1 VQHGSDGS
9 TKMTAGNSGN
19 PWRALSGNDQF
30 RWLLA
35 GNTTLFFGFFATVLL
50 RSLLAWELT
59 QDEMSLAYINLVTA
73 VCMFVTSIFSGT
85 VIDSFERRRLMFCA
99 QSIVFAAE
107 SIILVLLI
115 TDRLTFGFLMMS
127 AAAAS
132 CTFPFIMP
140 ARTAMLVESVGRPR
154 LGKAN
159 ALMSAGINIARMVSP
174 ALVGIFADILGMVA
188 CYIFLLALHMTS
200 LLCTFKLRNYPP
212 SNVPR
217 EGFVREIKKG
227 FAYIFEHRS
236 LGLCMLFG
244 IMPMLVVVP
253 LQNLMVVFVDEI
265 WERGGSGLGIMMA
278 AMGIGGLVGSLLMA
292 LLNDRSLVKPMVLS
306 ALLLA
311 GFLLLFGQS
320 PYFWLAVVMVAGIY
334 ACSVFTQT
342 LVHTSVQL
350 MSEDYIRGRIT
361 TITMMS
367 FGLAP
372 LGTIPLAFAT
382 KHLGGPW
389 AMSIAA
395 TLLLVGVALMWSLMP
410 SFRRLDE
417 AARLR
422 A

>member
-1 VQHGSDGS
+1 V
-9 TKMTAGNSGN
+9 
-19 PWRALSGNDQF
+19 LSGNDQF
-30 RWLLA
+30 RWLFA
-35 GNTTLFFGFFATVLL
+35 GNTALFFGFFATILL
-50 RSLLAWELT
+50 RSLLAWDLT
-59 QDEMSLAYINLVTA
+59 QDEMSLAYINLITA

-107 SIILVLLI
+107 SIILLLLI
-115 TDRLTFGFLMMS
+115 TDQLTFGFLMMS

-132 CTFPFIMP
+132 FTFPFIMP

-159 ALMSAGINIARMVSP
+159 AVMSAGINIARMVSP
-174 ALVGIFADILGMVA
+174 ALVGIFADILGIVA
-188 CYIFLLALHMTS
+188 CYIFLLALHLTS
-200 LLCTFKLRNYPP
+200 LLCTFKLRQYPP
-212 SNVPR
+212 SNVSR
-217 EGFVREIKKG
+217 EGFIKEIIKG
-227 FAYIFEHRS
+227 FVYILENRS

-244 IMPMLVVVP
+244 IMPMLVVIP

-265 WERGGSGLGIMMA
+265 WQRGGSGLGIMMA
-278 AMGIGGLVGSLLMA
+278 AMGIGGLLGSLLMA
-292 LLNDRSLVKPMVLS
+292 LLKDGRLVKPMV
-306 ALLLA
+306 AAATAMA
-311 GFLLLFGQS
+311 GFLWLFS
-320 PYFWLAVVMVAGIY
+320 HAPYFWMAVTMVVGIY

-382 KHLGGPW
+382 KHVGGPW

-395 TLLLVGVALMWSLMP
+395 TLLLAGVLLMWFLMP

-422 A
+422 GSVVAARSIAR